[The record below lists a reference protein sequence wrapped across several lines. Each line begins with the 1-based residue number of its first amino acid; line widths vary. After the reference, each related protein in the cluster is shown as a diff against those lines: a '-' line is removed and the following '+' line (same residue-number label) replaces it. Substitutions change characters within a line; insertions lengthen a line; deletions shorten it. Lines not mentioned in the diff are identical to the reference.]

1 MTQGTKDK
9 VMVITGAS
17 SGLGEATARYLRR
30 FSGSVLVW
38 KTDWQNVGRVS
49 RVQSA

>member
-9 VMVITGAS
+9 VVVITGAS
-17 SGLGEATARYLRR
+17 SGLGATARYLRR